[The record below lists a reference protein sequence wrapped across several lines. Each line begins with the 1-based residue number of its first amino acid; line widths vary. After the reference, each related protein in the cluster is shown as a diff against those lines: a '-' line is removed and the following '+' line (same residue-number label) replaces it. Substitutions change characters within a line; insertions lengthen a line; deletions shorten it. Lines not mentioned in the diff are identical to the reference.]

1 MPRCF
6 GCKESVPSG
15 DLQAVG
21 DELYCSTCREL
32 RVEPARAEE
41 PTKEVTMS
49 RDQKK
54 AVASIEIY
62 RNEMEDDYDIVGF
75 VRISGIKIEI
85 DTNMNKVR
93 DFFTKR
99 SMRKERRL
107 AQAEGYK
114 RDPQSALS

>member
-1 MPRCF
+1 
-6 GCKESVPSG
+6 
-15 DLQAVG
+15 
-21 DELYCSTCREL
+21 
-32 RVEPARAEE
+32 
-41 PTKEVTMS
+41 MS
-49 RDQKK
+49 RDEKK
-54 AVASIEIY
+54 AVASIEIF
-62 RNEMEDDYDIVGF
+62 RNEVEDDYDIVGF

-99 SMRKERRL
+99 NMRRAQKQ